1 MGRYVAGSSR
11 EMGPFLRALSALC
24 VSRWGFEAIADVY
37 LHGEHGRRDYAYGL
51 ANAVHVSLHPEDARR
66 LRRRLVEPEA
76 AESPLPWQ
84 ASYAGVLMLFV
95 AIMTLAVGLVLKG
108 NDARWRRS

>member
-1 MGRYVAGSSR
+1 M
-11 EMGPFLRALSALC
+11 
-24 VSRWGFEAIADVY
+24 
-37 LHGEHGRRDYAYGL
+37 
-51 ANAVHVSLHPEDARR
+51 
-66 LRRRLVEPEA
+66 EPEA